1 MAAETGVRSLHA
13 ELTAATEDTATL
25 SGADKV
31 GMRADLVH
39 HGYLLDGTTAATEP
53 IYFRLDGTAAVA
65 QADETEV
72 LLSGER
78 ISVQLPESGQ
88 VSLIS
93 AGTPGYSLVLTD

>member
-13 ELTAATEDTATL
+13 ELTASTEDTATL
-25 SGADKV
+25 SACDKV

-53 IYFRLDGTAAVA
+53 IYFRLDGTAAAA
-65 QADETEV
+65 QADETEIV
-72 LLSGER
+72 LSGER
-78 ISVQLPESGQ
+78 VSIQLPATGQ

-93 AGTPGYSLVLTD
+93 AGTPGYSLILTD